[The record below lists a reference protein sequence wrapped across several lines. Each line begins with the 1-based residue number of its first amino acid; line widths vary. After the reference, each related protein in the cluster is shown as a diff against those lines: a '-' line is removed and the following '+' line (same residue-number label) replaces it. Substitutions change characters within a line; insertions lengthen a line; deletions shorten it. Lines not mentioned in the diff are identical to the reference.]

1 MLCWKVFDQRTICGL
16 SILTPCRT
24 SILKSALENL
34 GLIYFLSFQ
43 EMWRLISLAACI
55 SFSLIFC
62 FYFPA
67 LLIKI
72 LMSPCSTR
80 FCSSASRMPSEESR
94 LAYNIMCVTLYHFL
108 DKGPYSQSY
117 DFSSS
122 HVQMWELDHKESWA
136 EELMLLNCGVGED
149 SWEFLG
155 LQGDP
160 TSPSFIGR
168 TNAEAPI
175 LWPPDV
181 NSQLTGKDPDGKKD
195 WGQEETGATEDEMVS
210 WHHWLNGHE
219 FEQAP
224 GDSERQGSLVCCYSW
239 GRKESDAT

>member
-24 SILKSALENL
+24 SIPKSALENL

-43 EMWRLISLAACI
+43 EMWRLISLAAFI

-122 HVQMWELDHKESWA
+122 HVQMWELDHKDSCACMLSRFTCVQLFATPWTVALPGFSVHGILQARILEWVAMPFSRGFSQPRDQTDISRQLSTK
-136 EELMLLNCGVGED
+136 ELLLLNCGAGED
-149 SWEFLG
+149 SWESLG
-155 LQGDP
+155 LQGG
-160 TSPSFIGR
+160 SNQS
-168 TNAEAPI
+168 I
-175 LWPPDV
+175 LKEV
-181 NSQLTGKDPDGKKD
+181 NPEYSL
-195 WGQEETGATEDEMVS
+195 
-210 WHHWLNGHE
+210 
-219 FEQAP
+219 
-224 GDSERQGSLVCCYSW
+224 ERLML
-239 GRKESDAT
+239 